1 MIASY
6 AYNENVSIGYDKN
19 TILRNVKLVSEALN
33 IEITKD
39 EIINKKLLIFL
50 MTIMFCQFQLINLK
64 ADDATII
71 DDEELPAIDPFAGGT
86 AGSTN
91 QSIELDDTQQSSNN
105 GLLNNMRLAGTIIG
119 ENNQIAVFS
128 SPDGGAY
135 KFEIGDLLTTST
147 VLLEIFSDVVIVKDQ
162 EEQKFEVYMNN
173 IIRPSEG

>member
-1 MIASY
+1 M
-6 AYNENVSIGYDKN
+6 
-19 TILRNVKLVSEALN
+19 N
-33 IEITKD
+33 INK
-39 EIINKKLLIFL
+39 KKLLILFL
-50 MTIMFCQFQLINLK
+50 TLVLCQFQLSSLK
-64 ADDATII
+64 AEDVKSI

-91 QSIELDDTQQSSNN
+91 QSVELDDTQQNSNN
-105 GLLNNMRLAGTIIG
+105 GLLNNMRLVGTIVG